1 MCRHH
6 GGDGPIDP
14 LHRPVNCSPL
24 KVLFQRRGASRY
36 FQTRPMMTHHRRDFS
51 QRRGRHASE
60 KSIIQGVLR
69 EAPSLIDRSYFHFL
83 SGCMHMQGNQ
93 YIKHFVLIR
102 LRNYLF
108 SDKHSSIF
116 MGGGS
121 FNIYAGYIVS
131 DGGIL

>member
-1 MCRHH
+1 
-6 GGDGPIDP
+6 
-14 LHRPVNCSPL
+14 
-24 KVLFQRRGASRY
+24 
-36 FQTRPMMTHHRRDFS
+36 MMTHHRRDFS

-69 EAPSLIDRSYFHFL
+69 EAPSLIDRPYFHFL

-116 MGGGS
+116 KGGGS